1 MIFPIIASLI
11 ATALGSLATLLY
23 NRKRSADKVANAI
36 DSLTNQITAVEGEM
50 KNGFERV
57 ALEFERA
64 ALEKDTVLNAFTS
77 AKTEMEQTNQ
87 AAALKQGKSYQD
99 IIQKLQELHH
109 ETVEL
114 ENFKQTIIESIGNM
128 EQDVSKNS
136 NLIETTLDI
145 LRGNVE
151 RNINPSRSGG

>member
-1 MIFPIIASLI
+1 MWKSIIIPILTSLI
-11 ATALGSLATLLY
+11 ATGIGGLVAWLY
-23 NRKRSADKVANAI
+23 SRKRSTDKVANAI
-36 DSLTNQITAVEGEM
+36 DSLTNQITVVEGQM
-50 KNGFERV
+50 KNGFDRV
-57 ALEFERA
+57 AV
-64 ALEKDTVLNAFTS
+64 EKDAVLNAFTS

-87 AAALKQGKSYQD
+87 AAALKQRESYQD

-114 ENFKQTIIESIGNM
+114 ETFRQTIIESIGKM

-136 NLIETTLDI
+136 NLIETILEI

-151 RNINPSRSGG
+151 KNINPSRSSG